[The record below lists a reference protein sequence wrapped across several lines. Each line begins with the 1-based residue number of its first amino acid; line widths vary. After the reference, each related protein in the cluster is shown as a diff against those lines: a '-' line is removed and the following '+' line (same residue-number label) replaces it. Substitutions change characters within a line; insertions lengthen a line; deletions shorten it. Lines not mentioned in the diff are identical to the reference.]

1 MSQLRC
7 IVESTKRGEN
17 MGLFSKAK
25 PAPVVRSTAMN
36 RAQMLQFFGL
46 PDDIIVSEENCIIKM
61 WMPATTRL
69 IEYENKPFQSVQLV
83 NKGNAVEVH
92 MSGKSI
98 GNLDPRCL
106 SSAVMVLKANG
117 GKTAPAVLKHQSAGV
132 TYSIT
137 SRNPEWKA

>member
-1 MSQLRC
+1 
-7 IVESTKRGEN
+7 

-36 RAQMLQFFGL
+36 YEQMLQFFGL
-46 PDDIIVSEENCIIKM
+46 PENIIVREEDCIIKM

-69 IEYENKPFQSVQLV
+69 VEYENKPYQTVQLV
-83 NKGNAVEVH
+83 NKGNNVEVH

-106 SSAVMVLKANG
+106 PGAVIVLKGNG

-137 SRNPEWKA
+137 SRNPEWKP